1 MTAEEFLEKQKY
13 WDIDRLA
20 KWEVKKAMIE
30 FTKYHVE
37 QALKEASEKIVFDYS
52 EISTIQQLILNAY
65 PLTNIK

>member
-20 KWEVKKAMIE
+20 KWEVEKAMIE
-30 FTKYHVE
+30 FAKYHVE
-37 QALKEASEKIVFDYS
+37 QALKEVYEQNE
-52 EISTIQQLILNAY
+52 EILDKSFIINSY